1 MADKNYEVTPE
12 EGSEKKKETKRIK
25 MRVLEKK
32 LQEIGTHLSIILEL
46 AVAVLVFAA
55 SIVSIIHLFPELY
68 EFIGQKGTSVA
79 LIDFLEEVFVAVIG
93 IEFLKMLC
101 KPTSENVLETI
112 IFLVARHMIIN
123 QTEPID
129 DLLSVIAIVL
139 LVLVKRYL
147 RHLSDK
153 KVPFLDLK
161 CDSKSKKKKN
171 DD

>member
-12 EGSEKKKETKRIK
+12 EGSGKKKHAKKVRI
-25 MRVLEKK
+25 MEKK

-55 SIVSIIHLFPELY
+55 SIVSIIHLFPELCM
-68 EFIGQKGTSVA
+68 FIGQKGASVA
-79 LIDFLEEVFVAVIG
+79 FIDFLEEVFVVVIG

-101 KPTSENVLETI
+101 KPTSDNVLETI

-153 KVPFLDLK
+153 KVPFLDFK

>member
-1 MADKNYEVTPE
+1 MADKNYDANSDA
-12 EGSEKKKETKRIK
+12 GSEKKKNAKK
-25 MRVLEKK
+25 MRVMEKK

-46 AVAVLVFAA
+46 AVAVLVFVAC
-55 SIVSIIHLFPELY
+55 IISIIHLFPELY
-68 EFIGQKGTSVA
+68 QLMENKGTSIA

-123 QTEPID
+123 PTTPID
-129 DLLSVIAIVL
+129 DLLSVVAIVL

-147 RHLSDK
+147 KHISDTDASFFGMK
-153 KVPFLDLK
+153 L
-161 CDSKSKKKKN
+161 DSKSKKKKN